1 MGKLEPVRVCM
12 ATTTFPRWA
21 GDGQGPFLW
30 GLAAGVRDL
39 GVDVRVVT
47 MHNPG
52 SATHEVIEGV
62 EVWRPRYWGPE
73 SAEALRREGGGLPVM
88 WQKYPW
94 VRAQIAP
101 FGMVHTWNTAR
112 RGRDS
117 DLIHAHWSLSAGAAV
132 LGRPLHRRPIIA
144 TLHGSDIFRAAK
156 GKTGAALTCE
166 AVSRCDR
173 VTVVSRALAQRVVEI
188 GVPEG
193 MIEVIPMG
201 VNTSSFT
208 PVAPE
213 ARGPWIVFAGSLIP
227 RKGVRYLIEAL
238 PGVLRARPEYRLAIL
253 GDGPD
258 EPELRR
264 LTETLGVADRVQF
277 AGFLAQDEVKAW
289 LQRARLLVLPST
301 EEGLGVVLLEA
312 MACGTPVVASR
323 VDGIPEAVT
332 EREGRL
338 VPPADPEALTDAI
351 IDVLDEEGWMAL
363 SLAARERA
371 VAQFDWNHIARRY
384 VELYRRVVG

>member
-1 MGKLEPVRVCM
+1 
-12 ATTTFPRWA
+12 
-21 GDGQGPFLW
+21 
-30 GLAAGVRDL
+30 
-39 GVDVRVVT
+39 
-47 MHNPG
+47 
-52 SATHEVIEGV
+52 
-62 EVWRPRYWGPE
+62 
-73 SAEALRREGGGLPVM
+73 M

-112 RGRDS
+112 RGRES

-156 GKTGAALTCE
+156 GKMGAALTRE

-173 VTVVSRALAQRVVEI
+173 VTVVSQALARRVIEI
-188 GVPEG
+188 GAPAG

-201 VNTSSFT
+201 VDTTCF
-208 PVAPE
+208 APATHGG
-213 ARGPWIVFAGSLIP
+213 ARAVDRLHRIVDPAQGRALSDLGAAGC
-227 RKGVRYLIEAL
+227 A
-238 PGVLRARPEYRLAIL
+238 LRARPEYQLAIL

-264 LTETLGVADRVQF
+264 LAETLGVADRVVF
-277 AGFLAQDEVKAW
+277 AGFLPQEEVRAW
-289 LQRARLLVLPST
+289 LQRARLFVLPST
-301 EEGLGVVLLEA
+301 EEGLGVVMLEA

-332 EREGRL
+332 DREGRL
-338 VPPADPEALTDAI
+338 VPPADPAALAEAMIEALDDGEWDT
-351 IDVLDEEGWMAL
+351 L
-363 SLAARERA
+363 SCAPREHA
-371 VAQFDWNHIARRY
+371 VTHFDWSHIARRY
-384 VELYRRVVG
+384 VELYRRVAG